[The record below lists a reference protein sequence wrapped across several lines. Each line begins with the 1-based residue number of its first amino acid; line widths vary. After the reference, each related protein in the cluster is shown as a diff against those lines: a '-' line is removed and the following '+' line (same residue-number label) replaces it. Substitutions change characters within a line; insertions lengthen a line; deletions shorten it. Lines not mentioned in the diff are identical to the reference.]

1 MWGSDKTQVLVLTL
15 PSKYRAVEKHMAVL
29 EFSVLGKLNAA
40 EDKTACTGSLLLKE
54 PRRPGCPAKKG
65 GHPALHS

>member
-1 MWGSDKTQVLVLTL
+1 
-15 PSKYRAVEKHMAVL
+15 MAVL